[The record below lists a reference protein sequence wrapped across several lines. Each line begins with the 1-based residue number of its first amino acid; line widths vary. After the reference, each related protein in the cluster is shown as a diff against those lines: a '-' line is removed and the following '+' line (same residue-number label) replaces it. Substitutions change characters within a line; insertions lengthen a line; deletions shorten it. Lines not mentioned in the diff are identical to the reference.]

1 MRCLTGH
8 RNLNRISTYSME
20 SIDEGEGSFSEGPSN
35 SGPDNMSSSE
45 EQSEGNRPAEIFAGD
60 DHENAEGS
68 DGSGIHDTVEGGDLE
83 LERDVAVVR
92 DDDDE
97 KGLQALTAKESW

>member
-8 RNLNRISTYSME
+8 RNLNRIATYSME
-20 SIDEGEGSFSEGPSN
+20 SIDEGEGSFSEEPSN

-45 EQSEGNRPAEIFAGD
+45 EQSEGNRPAEKFAGD
-60 DHENAEGS
+60 DDENAEGS
-68 DGSGIHDTVEGGDLE
+68 DGSGINDTVEGGDVN
-83 LERDVAVVR
+83 LERDIAVVR

-97 KGLQALTAKESW
+97 KGSQALTAKESW